1 MTVYVRPFLV
11 TLEDNMYMKL
21 KYALT
26 ALAFASL
33 CVPASAMTDAEC
45 AAAWTKADVNKDGVL
60 SKPESAHYYGART
73 FAKKTTSDAG
83 ITQAEFMADCKGGI
97 YDTKTNDPGAPLKG
111 ANSFTEAQARG
122 RAEHYGFTA
131 VSAMTKDADG
141 IWRGNATHDGKSG
154 KVAVDFKGNVVA
166 Q

>member
-1 MTVYVRPFLV
+1 MTVYLRPVLV
-11 TLEDNMYMKL
+11 TTEDNMYTKL
-21 KYALT
+21 KYSLA
-26 ALAFASL
+26 ALAFAGL
-33 CVPASAMTDAEC
+33 CAPASAMTDAEC
-45 AAAWTKADVNKDGVL
+45 SAAWIKADVNKDGML
-60 SKPESAHYYGART
+60 SKQEASHYYGARI
-73 FAKKTTSDAG
+73 FANKTTSDAG
-83 ITQAEFMADCKGGI
+83 IMQADFMADCKGGI
-97 YDTKTNDPGAPLKG
+97 YDTKASDPGAPLKG

-141 IWRGNATHDGKSG
+141 IWRGNATHDGKAG